1 MLIPVQF
8 YKGTSKEVPEKGSL
22 DPISLVFSS
31 LILEISQTST
41 TYFFAL

>member
-22 DPISLVFSS
+22 IPFSLESSS
-31 LILEISQTST
+31 LILEISQTIE